1 MDETI
6 LALVAAIALAAVHVF
21 AGNLRFLAVIPRSRW
36 LSFAGGISVAYVFV
50 HLLPELSAGQR
61 TVEEETGLLPFV
73 ENHVWLVALLGLA
86 LFYGVERASQRSR
99 AERRA
104 MGAGDRTGRAVFRLS
119 LGSFAVYNATIGYLL
134 VHREQPGVRSL
145 ALFAV
150 ALGVH
155 FFVTDYGLREHHRE
169 AYRRLGR
176 WLLAACVLIGWAVGA
191 LTEISEP
198 AIAILLAFVGGG
210 VILNVVKEEL
220 PAERQSR
227 FTPFAGGAA
236 AYAVLLQLI

>member
-1 MDETI
+1 
-6 LALVAAIALAAVHVF
+6 
-21 AGNLRFLAVIPRSRW
+21 
-36 LSFAGGISVAYVFV
+36 
-50 HLLPELSAGQR
+50 
-61 TVEEETGLLPFV
+61 
-73 ENHVWLVALLGLA
+73 
-86 LFYGVERASQRSR
+86 
-99 AERRA
+99 
-104 MGAGDRTGRAVFRLS
+104 
-119 LGSFAVYNATIGYLL
+119 
-134 VHREQPGVRSL
+134 
-145 ALFAV
+145 
-150 ALGVH
+150 
-155 FFVTDYGLREHHRE
+155 VTDYGLREHHRE